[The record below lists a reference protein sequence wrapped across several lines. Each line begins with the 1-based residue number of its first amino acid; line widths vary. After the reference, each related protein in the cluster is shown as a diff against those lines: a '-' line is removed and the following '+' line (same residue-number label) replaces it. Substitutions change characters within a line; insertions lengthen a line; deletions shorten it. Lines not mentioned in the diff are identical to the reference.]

1 MKMGTEILDEVFAII
16 EDRRDSPRQASY
28 VSGLLAKGEAEVIR
42 KFGEEAG
49 ELSVAAKGDDKAN
62 IIHEAADVVF
72 HMMVLLA
79 ANGVRLDDVMEEL
92 RRRRR

>member
-1 MKMGTEILDEVFAII
+1 MKMGTEILDEVFAVI

-49 ELSVAAKGDDKAN
+49 ELSVAAKGDEKAK

-72 HMMVLLA
+72 HLMVILA
-79 ANGVRLDDVMEEL
+79 AKGVRLDEVMEEL

>member
-1 MKMGTEILDEVFAII
+1 MGTEILDEVFTVI
-16 EDRRDSPRQASY
+16 EDRRDNPKRGSY
-28 VSGLLAKGEAEVIR
+28 VSGLLAKGEAEVIE

-49 ELSVAAKGDDKAN
+49 ELSVAAKGDEKAN
-62 IIHEAADVVF
+62 TIHEAADAVF

-79 ANGVRLDDVMEEL
+79 AKGVRLDEVMEEL

>member
-1 MKMGTEILDEVFAII
+1 MKVETEILDEVFAVI
-16 EDRRDSPRQASY
+16 EDRRDSPRQDSY

-42 KFGEEAG
+42 KFGEEAD
-49 ELSVAAKGDDKAN
+49 ELKVAAKDDEKAK

-72 HMMVLLA
+72 HVMVLLA
-79 ANGVRLDDVMEEL
+79 AKGVRLDEVMEEL

>member
-1 MKMGTEILDEVFAII
+1 METEILDEVFAVI
-16 EDRRDSPRQASY
+16 EDRRNSPRQASY

-72 HMMVLLA
+72 HLMVILA
-79 ANGVRLDDVMEEL
+79 AKGVRLDEVMEEL
-92 RRRRR
+92 RQRRR